1 MAMDII
7 YKHEANFDNENNF
20 SMDLSSNNEIQN
32 MIFKGGDEWL
42 AAGLKIKIKTLEE
55 TEEYKQVEKV
65 SDLIN

>member
-1 MAMDII
+1 
-7 YKHEANFDNENNF
+7 
-20 SMDLSSNNEIQN
+20 